1 VEGQERP
8 RAWLHVKG
16 KAFMRISVLKAVL
29 APAIVVTLNLGSI
42 LAARAD
48 PGVFD
53 DRVVFGQ
60 SAALKGAAA
69 ALGLGMRDGIL
80 AAFNEANAAGG
91 VHGRKLDLVSYNDGY
106 EPELAIANTKR
117 LIGEDKVFALIGEV
131 GTPTSKAV
139 QPITTEQG
147 VPFLGPFTGADFL
160 RDPSLTN
167 VVNIRASYRQ
177 ETEAWIEHLTTDL
190 GLSRIAILYQDD
202 SFGRAGLEG
211 VTKALQMRGS
221 GLVAEGTYM
230 RGTTAVKRALLAI
243 RKGHPQAVVMVG
255 AYKPCAEF
263 IKLARKIELD
273 AVFVNISFVGSKAL
287 AGDLGRDGEGVVV
300 TQVVPLPEDVNIPL
314 VARYQRALKAVN
326 PNAEPGFVSLEG
338 YVVGR
343 LVVESLNQLGN
354 PVTRAGLLSTIRDVG
369 VFDLDGIT
377 LSYGPGD
384 NQGMDKVFLTVIQPD
399 GSFKAV
405 DQLTSSTDTRW
416 HEPPAGADVPEPRG
430 GSTQ

>member
-1 VEGQERP
+1 
-8 RAWLHVKG
+8 
-16 KAFMRISVLKAVL
+16 MRILVLKLVL
-29 APAIVVTLNLGSI
+29 APAIVVTLNLLWI
-42 LAARAD
+42 LAASAD
-48 PGVFD
+48 SGVFD
-53 DRVVFGQ
+53 DRIVFGQ
-60 SAALKGAAA
+60 SAALKGPAA

-80 AAFNEANAAGG
+80 AAFHEANAAGG
-91 VHGRKLDLVSYNDGY
+91 VHGRKLDLISYNDGY
-106 EPELAIANTKR
+106 EPEMAIANTKR
-117 LIGEDKVFALIGEV
+117 LIDEDKVFALIGEV

-147 VPFLGPFTGADFL
+147 VPFIGPFTGADFL

-202 SFGRAGLEG
+202 SFGGAGLEG
-211 VTKALQMRGS
+211 VKLALEKRGLA
-221 GLVAEGTYM
+221 LVAEGTYM

-255 AYKPCAEF
+255 AYEPCAEF
-263 IKLARKIELD
+263 IKLARMIKLD
-273 AVFVNISFVGSKAL
+273 ALFVNISFVGSEAL
-287 AGDLGRDGEGVVV
+287 AEELGQDGEGVVV
-300 TQVVPLPEDVNIPL
+300 TQVVPLRDDVNIPL
-314 VARYQRALKAVN
+314 VARYQRALKALN
-326 PNAEPGFVSLEG
+326 PDAKPSFVSLEG

-343 LVVESLNQLGN
+343 LVVEALNKLGN
-354 PVTRAGLLSTIRDVG
+354 SVTRAGLLSTIRDVG

-384 NQGMDKVFLTVIQPD
+384 NQGMDKVFLTVIQAD

-405 DQLTSSTDTRW
+405 DRLERTIPVLSDCSCPPKTMPRIDTRSQ
-416 HEPPAGADVPEPRG
+416 ELPAGADAPKLGDE
-430 GSTQ
+430 STK